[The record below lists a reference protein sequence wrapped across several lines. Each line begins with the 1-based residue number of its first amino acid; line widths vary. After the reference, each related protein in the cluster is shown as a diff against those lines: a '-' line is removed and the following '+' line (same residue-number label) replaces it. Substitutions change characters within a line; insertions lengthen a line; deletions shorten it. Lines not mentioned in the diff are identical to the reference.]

1 MSQERNSV
9 FTNDLESDTPT
20 PNLDFMPKRNVM
32 RDDFGFDIPIE
43 SIPLPSNGIVYP
55 QNSVLHGLDSIEIRA
70 MTAKEEDILT
80 SKALIKK
87 GTLISQLLNNCIV
100 TRGVNS
106 DMLLSGDRNALMVA
120 LRITGYG
127 SDYGVTVA
135 CPHCGE
141 KSDQTFSLGNLGIKR
156 LAIEPVELGRNE
168 FEFLLP
174 KLNKKIRFKFM
185 TGRDELD
192 MHEMQERMKKTG
204 GIGNNLVTQR
214 LKYAITAVESSAGY
228 ITEKTKIDMFVQ
240 SMPAM
245 DSMSLRKYI
254 EDNEPGLDMTVEMSC
269 PHCDTESNLRLPI
282 GPSFFWPDSKR

>member
-1 MSQERNSV
+1 MSQDRNSV
-9 FTNDLESDTPT
+9 FTNDLTPEMQSANSD
-20 PNLDFMPKRNVM
+20 LMPKRNVM
-32 RDDFGFDIPIE
+32 RDDFGFDVPVE
-43 SIPLPSNGIVYP
+43 SVPLPSNGLVYP

-87 GTLISQLLNNCIV
+87 GTLISHLLNNCIV

-120 LRITGYG
+120 LRVTGYG
-127 SDYGVTVA
+127 SDYNVSVA

-141 KSDQTFSLGNLGIKR
+141 KSEQNFSLGDLGIKR
-156 LAIEPVELGRNE
+156 LQIEPVELGRNE

-174 KLNKKIRFKFM
+174 KSGKRVRFKFL

-192 MHEMQERMKKTG
+192 MHELQERMKKTG

-214 LKYAITAVESSAGY
+214 LKYAITAVEGSSGY
-228 ITEKTKIDMFVQ
+228 VTEKSKIDMFIQ
-240 SMPAM
+240 NMPAM
-245 DSMSLRKYI
+245 DSMALRKYI
-254 EDNEPGLDMTVEMSC
+254 DDNEPGLDMTVEMEC
-269 PHCDTESNLRLPI
+269 PHCDSESSLRLPI
-282 GPSFFWPDSKR
+282 GPSFFWPDAKR